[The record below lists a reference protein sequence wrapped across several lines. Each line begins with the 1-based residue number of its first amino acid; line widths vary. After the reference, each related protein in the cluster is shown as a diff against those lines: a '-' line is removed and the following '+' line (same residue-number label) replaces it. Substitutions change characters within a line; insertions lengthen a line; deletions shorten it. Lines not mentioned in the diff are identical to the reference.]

1 MRPARC
7 QLLCTQNEKWWF
19 PMPFEDELSEELRRT
34 GETFDLTA
42 RTAVVDGA
50 LEQGRRSLRRRRG
63 AAVAGSVLA
72 LALVGGGGAFG
83 AGLLGGGPGGGTG
96 VAGGGP
102 AVPVSV
108 PGGLSEEKLATVL
121 EELLPPGRVS
131 EARGVVSGDAK
142 GPHRASVSAVYDDG
156 KGKGSVLVLLY
167 PAPGGK
173 AAKGADCDE
182 QPGPP
187 PGIVSGEQG
196 YAPGLTV
203 CFDTGSGG
211 GTGSRFV
218 EASGAARAVFFTA
231 GGVAVDARAYD
242 RVTGGGAGAT
252 RTGPA
257 LDDKGLMELA
267 RAEEWR
273 PLAAALETDAD
284 TVDTDGASRPPV
296 EPEPD
301 AEDLPRTGQETPRTG
316 QDTPRTGERS
326 PEPSRREE
334 KGSQQPPLDYA
345 SLMPTFLK
353 LLPEG
358 LTVSDRTD
366 SQDGFASVV
375 VDDGRGRTLVQI
387 NVQPDMGGVADELY
401 GDATTL
407 PDGTLLATTQQP
419 GEKGGAGVVWWTA
432 DTMRP
437 DGLRVVVSAFNSGA
451 QSTPATRPEPALTME
466 QLTAVA
472 TSPEWLKLQQ

>member
-1 MRPARC
+1 M
-7 QLLCTQNEKWWF
+7 
-19 PMPFEDELSEELRRT
+19 
-34 GETFDLTA
+34 
-42 RTAVVDGA
+42 
-50 LEQGRRSLRRRRG
+50 
-63 AAVAGSVLA
+63 
-72 LALVGGGGAFG
+72 
-83 AGLLGGGPGGGTG
+83 
-96 VAGGGP
+96 
-102 AVPVSV
+102 SV
-108 PGGLSEEKLATVL
+108 PGGLSEEKLAAVL

-196 YAPGLTV
+196 YDPGLTV

-316 QDTPRTGERS
+316 
-326 PEPSRREE
+326 
-334 KGSQQPPLDYA
+334 
-345 SLMPTFLK
+345 
-353 LLPEG
+353 
-358 LTVSDRTD
+358 
-366 SQDGFASVV
+366 
-375 VDDGRGRTLVQI
+375 RTLREPVSVRR
-387 NVQPDMGGVADELY
+387 NRRAGRRRVPSSPRS
-401 GDATTL
+401 TT
-407 PDGTLLATTQQP
+407 
-419 GEKGGAGVVWWTA
+419 
-432 DTMRP
+432 R
-437 DGLRVVVSAFNSGA
+437 R
-451 QSTPATRPEPALTME
+451 
-466 QLTAVA
+466 
-472 TSPEWLKLQQ
+472 

>member
-108 PGGLSEEKLATVL
+108 PGGLSEEKLVAVL
-121 EELLPPGRVS
+121 KELLPPGKAD

-196 YAPGLTV
+196 YDTGITV

-211 GTGSRFV
+211 GTGSSFV

-242 RVTGGGAGAT
+242 RVTDGGAGAT
-252 RTGPA
+252 RSGPA

-296 EPEPD
+296 EPD
-301 AEDLPRTGQETPRTG
+301 ADDLPRTGQDTPRTG

-326 PEPSRREE
+326 PEASRREE
-334 KGSQQPPLDYA
+334 EGSQQPPLDYA

-358 LTVSDRTD
+358 LTVSGKVD
-366 SQDGFASVV
+366 SGGEFASVV
-375 VDDGRGRTLVQI
+375 VDDGQGATLVQI
-387 NVQPDMGGVADELY
+387 NVQPGMGDVADELY